1 MAHFPVYMDLR
12 DKPVLIV
19 GNTPQARQ
27 KASLLAPFQPKIRF
41 LSRLTPE
48 DFSPAPALVI
58 LTGPEREEAAGL
70 CRERNIP
77 VNSVDDPANCTFF
90 FPSLI
95 VREDCVIAISSGGT
109 APAASAALR
118 RQIED
123 TLPENL
129 EEILPWLSG
138 LTAQL
143 RQTIADSS
151 RRGEILARA
160 STEAFQKKR
169 PLTGDEL
176 DACM

>member
-1 MAHFPVYMDLR
+1 MAHFPVFIDLAG
-12 DKPVLIV
+12 KPVLIV
-19 GNTPQARQ
+19 GSTPQAEQ
-27 KASLLAPFQPKIRF
+27 KAALLSPFQPEIRF

-77 VNSVDDPANCTFF
+77 VNSVDDPANRTFF

-95 VREDCVIAISSGGT
+95 VRGDCVIGISSGGT

-118 RQIED
+118 RQIGD

-129 EEILPWLSG
+129 EKILPWLSG

-151 RRGEILARA
+151 RRGGNSCPDQRQSL
-160 STEAFQKKR
+160 SKKNA
-169 PLTGDEL
+169 P
-176 DACM
+176 